1 MVYFSLKEGDVMEI
15 HERIKTLRKEYL
27 EMTQQDFATTI
38 NISRSNLGNI
48 ETGRVK
54 VTDRNISDICNKFSV
69 NEISLRT
76 GDGWPKEMFIKIN
89 AEDKFSISLGK
100 LSASEND
107 FLRNAV
113 NYLADTNPE
122 KLKIVEEFM
131 KSCLGME

>member
-1 MVYFSLKEGDVMEI
+1 MEI

-54 VTDRNISDICNKFSV
+54 VTDRNISDICKKFSV